1 MDEECLDC
9 YQNVSN
15 YFLMGYHYQATV
27 GGNWL
32 ISSLEGPLLFNTS
45 YSFRRHKERSII
57 TQSIQS
63 PILFP

>member
-1 MDEECLDC
+1 
-9 YQNVSN
+9 
-15 YFLMGYHYQATV
+15 MGYHYQATV